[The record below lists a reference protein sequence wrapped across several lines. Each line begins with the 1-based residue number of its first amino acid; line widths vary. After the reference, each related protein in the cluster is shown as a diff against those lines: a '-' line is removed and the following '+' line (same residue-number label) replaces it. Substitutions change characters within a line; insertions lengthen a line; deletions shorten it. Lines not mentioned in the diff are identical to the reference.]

1 MTDIALT
8 PDVAPAPAVGD
19 EIPPEPT
26 QGTLAP
32 DEQRR
37 RRRRVLLLLVLSL
50 MAIALLAFS
59 GWYLLFRKPIG
70 LIPLPGFDI
79 APMPNYS
86 YSLYGMNRPT
96 GIAVNADGSRIY
108 VTQTAGEPAVFVL
121 DNQGQMLNII
131 SAPDTTVDHAFVFL
145 ALNPVTG
152 ELYVSDRPAAKIH
165 IYDASGALLRDFEP
179 PASLL
184 GWQPLGVNF
193 TATGHLL
200 VTDAADNTVHEFDND
215 QLVRTVGT
223 DGQFSFPSSAI
234 VDAAGRLYVSD
245 SNNGRLFVFG
255 RDGAPL
261 GVIRRGPSEGDLGL
275 PRGMALDD
283 QGLLYVVDT
292 SDQTVKVYRPSSDP
306 TALPRYEGLF
316 GQAGIGEGMFRFPNA
331 VATDTRGRVYVAD
344 WNNDRIQVWSH

>member
-8 PDVAPAPAVGD
+8 PNIAPAPEAG
-19 EIPPEPT
+19 EEAAPEPSGDV
-26 QGTLAP
+26 QGL
-32 DEQRR
+32 DERR
-37 RRRRVLLLLVLSL
+37 RRRRRMVLLIVLSL
-50 MAIALLAFS
+50 MAVGLLAFS
-59 GWYLLFRKPIG
+59 GWYLIFRKPIS
-70 LIPLPGFDI
+70 LIPIPGLDI
-79 APMPNYS
+79 TPMPNYS
-86 YSLYGMNRPT
+86 YSIYGMSRPT

-108 VTQTAGEPAVFVL
+108 VTQTSGDPAVFVL
-121 DNQGQMLNII
+121 DNQGQLLHTIG
-131 SAPDTTVDHAFVFL
+131 APDVTVDHAFVFV
-145 ALNPVTG
+145 ALHPATG

-165 IYDASGALLRDFEP
+165 IYDADGTLLRDFEP

-184 GWQPLGVNF
+184 GWQPMGVNF
-193 TATGHLL
+193 TADGHLL
-200 VTDAADNTVHEFDND
+200 VTDAATNTVHEFADG

-223 DGQFSFPSSAI
+223 DGQFSFPSSA
-234 VDAAGRLYVSD
+234 VMDAAGRLYVSD

-261 GVIRRGPSEGDLGL
+261 GVIRRGPAEGDLGL

-292 SDQTVKVYRPSSDP
+292 ADQTVKVYRPSNDP
-306 TALPRYEGLF
+306 IALPKYEGLF

-344 WNNDRIQVWSH
+344 WNNDRIQIWSY